1 MTPADKLL
9 ALITQLE
16 ASGDPASAIIA
27 GNWADFSVGTLQI
40 DLGGG
45 VLSADD
51 VEGLRDDLDELLANK
66 ETAVQVAK
74 IIKSILPLA
83 LSAIL

>member
-1 MTPADKLL
+1 MTAAEKLL
-9 ALITQLE
+9 ALIAQLE

-27 GNWADFSVGTLQI
+27 ANWQDFHVDTLQI

-51 VEGLRDDLDELLANK
+51 VTELRDQLDELLKNK
-66 ETAVQVAK
+66 EAALMVAK
-74 IIKSILPLA
+74 AIKSLLPLA
-83 LSAIL
+83 LPLL

>member
-1 MTPADKLL
+1 MTAAEKLI
-9 ALITQLE
+9 ALIAQLE
-16 ASGDPASAIIA
+16 AADDPASAIIA
-27 GNWADFSVGTLQI
+27 GNWADFHVDTVQI

-45 VLSADD
+45 VLSAQEVTD
-51 VEGLRDDLDELLANK
+51 LRDDLDDLLKNK